1 VAVPGRGAAEPR
13 STRTTRTMG
22 LGASLKRLGSTLIA
36 VLHSR
41 AELIS
46 HELARERVS
55 ITRLLVLGVAALFFL
70 ALGAIT
76 ATIFVIVLFWDS
88 QRLIVIGFLTVLY
101 LGIGGGI
108 AVFAQREAGR
118 AKRPFSTTVEQL
130 KKDREYF
137 TRH

>member
-1 VAVPGRGAAEPR
+1 MAVRGRGAAEPP
-13 STRTTRTMG
+13 STRTTG
-22 LGASLKRLGSTLIA
+22 LGASLKRFGSSLIA

-41 AELIS
+41 AELLS
-46 HELARERVS
+46 YELARERVS

-70 ALGAIT
+70 SLGAIT

-88 QRLIVIGFLTVLY
+88 QRLVAIGFLAVLY

-118 AKRPFSTTVEQL
+118 AKRPFSATVEQL
-130 KKDREYF
+130 RKDRDHF